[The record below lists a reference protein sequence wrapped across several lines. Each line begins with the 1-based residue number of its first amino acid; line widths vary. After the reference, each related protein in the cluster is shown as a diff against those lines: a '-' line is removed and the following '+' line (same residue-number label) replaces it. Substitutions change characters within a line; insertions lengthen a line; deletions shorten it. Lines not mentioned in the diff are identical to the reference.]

1 MFIAGEGKLKKKI
14 IKKPPVTPVEDI
26 IPAIDGGE
34 DEPRPIDVGG
44 IFEKVFNPPD
54 EKPEE

>member
-1 MFIAGEGKLKKKI
+1 MKKKI